1 MPAKLLHSC
10 PTLCDPIDC
19 SPPGFSVHG
28 ILQVREWV
36 AMPSS
41 RGIFPTQG
49 SNSGLPHCRQIL
61 HHLSHHGSPGQFLL
75 PGKIPLHFF
84 RTPKGLMRGLGFQ
97 SSMPYWGAGGQGCG
111 DGHHCPSQPMPAGVA
126 QGAQAPLRPAQLCP
140 AHRSFRLLHAPGGP
154 TLAHTC
160 F

>member
-1 MPAKLLHSC
+1 MLSLVQLLETPRTITRQAPLSM
-10 PTLCDPIDC
+10 
-19 SPPGFSVHG
+19 GFSRKEHCSG
-28 ILQVREWV
+28 LLCPPPEDL
-36 AMPSS
+36 PN
-41 RGIFPTQG
+41 P
-49 SNSGLPHCRQIL
+49 GLPHCRQIL
-61 HHLSHHGSPGQFLL
+61 HHLSHQGSPGQFLL